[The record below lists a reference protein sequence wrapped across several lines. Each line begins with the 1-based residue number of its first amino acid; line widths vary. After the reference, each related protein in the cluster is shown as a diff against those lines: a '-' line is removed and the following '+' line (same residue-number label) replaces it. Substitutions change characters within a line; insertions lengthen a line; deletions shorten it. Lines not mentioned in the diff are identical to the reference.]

1 LVVLPASLNPDKIP
15 AMKIRSITFFLDP
28 SFPLNE
34 QKLKISGEFLK
45 IAQPAFIGKG
55 YEVQSARL
63 ATVPFPSLLPGGKL
77 GKLAQ
82 LAQELEA
89 AAADLGY
96 AYVSLGPA
104 LPEQA
109 ESYRS
114 IPEALAA
121 TQSAFFSGLMATTD
135 GKVSLPAIRQCAEVI
150 QQASKISPDG
160 FANLRF
166 AALANVPAGSP
177 FFPAAYHQGGE
188 PTFALA
194 TEAAD
199 LAVTAFSQAASLEE
213 GCKNLV
219 NAMEANTQALTM
231 VAHQVERQTGVIF
244 GGIDFS
250 LAPFP
255 SEELSIGAAMERL
268 GVPAL
273 GSHGSLAAAAILA
286 DSIDQAKFLRA
297 GFSGLFLPV
306 LEDAILARRAA
317 EGSLSVMDLL
327 LYSAVCGTGL
337 DTIPLPGDTSVDQL
351 SAVLLDLASLSMR
364 LAKPL
369 TARLMPIP
377 GKQAGDPTGFDFAF
391 FANSRVMSL
400 RALPLAGVLAG
411 NESFGL
417 HKRSA
422 K

>member
-1 LVVLPASLNPDKIP
+1 MPDKIP
-15 AMKIRSITFFLDP
+15 PMKIRSITYFIDPTYPLD
-28 SFPLNE
+28 E
-34 QKLKISGEFLK
+34 QRLKVAGQFIQ
-45 IAQPAFIGKG
+45 IAQTTFIEAG

-63 ATVPFPSLLPGGKL
+63 ATVPFSRLLPDGKPGG
-77 GKLAQ
+77 LAT
-82 LAQELEA
+82 LAHELEISA
-89 AAADLGY
+89 AELGF

-104 LPEQA
+104 LPEQT
-109 ESYRS
+109 ESYKS

-121 TQSAFFSGLMATTD
+121 TQNAFFSGLMTTPD
-135 GKVSLPAIRQCAEVI
+135 GKVSLTSVRLCAEVI
-150 QQASKISPDG
+150 QRASGITPDG

-199 LAVTAFSQAASLEE
+199 LALNAFNQAATLEE
-213 GCKNLV
+213 GRKNLV
-219 NAMEANTQALTM
+219 KSMEAHARALTK
-231 VAHQVERQTGVIF
+231 VAQQVEGQTGVRF
-244 GGIDFS
+244 SGIDFS

-255 SEELSIGAAMERL
+255 SEELSIGTAMERL

-273 GSHGSLAAAAILA
+273 GNHGSLAAAAILA
-286 DSIDQAKFLRA
+286 DTMDQAIFLRA

-317 EGSLSVMDLL
+317 EGILNVMDLL

-337 DTIPLPGDTSVDQL
+337 DTIPLPGDTSVSQL
-351 SAVLLDLASLSMR
+351 AAVLLDLASLSMR

-377 GKQAGDPTGFDFAF
+377 DKQAGDPTGFDFVF

-400 RALPLAGVLAG
+400 RAQPLHGFLAG
-411 NESFGL
+411 NETFQL
-417 HKRSA
+417 RRRTA